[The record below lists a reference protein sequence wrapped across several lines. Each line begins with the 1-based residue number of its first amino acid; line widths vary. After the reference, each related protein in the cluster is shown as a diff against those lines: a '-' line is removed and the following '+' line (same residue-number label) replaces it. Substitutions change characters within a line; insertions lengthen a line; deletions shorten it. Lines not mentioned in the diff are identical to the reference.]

1 MRESVRKEG
10 SAPPLYAACRKTVL
24 RRSVLGLFA
33 TLGFLACIQIGSVAA
48 QTREGYPNLVIR
60 LIVPFAAG
68 GLPDTVARI
77 VAVPLQARLKQPV
90 IVENRPGAGGG
101 VAASFVASLPANGY
115 QLLVT
120 DNSFLST
127 NPFLYRELTYNPKDF
142 VAVAQIANAPL
153 FLAVHPV
160 VPVKTMNEFIDYAK
174 SNPGKINYGSS
185 GIGTMH
191 HLSMEAITAHYHLEM
206 THVPFRGTGYSVPA
220 LLGGHVGALF
230 SAYPSLS
237 GGAET
242 KRIMLIASNGAK
254 RSPQLPDVP
263 TVAEFI
269 PSFDF
274 ASRIGIFARS
284 DTPADI
290 VDLVSKTIVA
300 ITSEQDTIDRLA
312 ALGIEAAG
320 SRPEEAQKVLRDE
333 IERVTAVVRA
343 AGIEPQ

>member
-1 MRESVRKEG
+1 MSESARKEG
-10 SAPPLYAACRKTVL
+10 SALPLYAACSKTVL
-24 RRSVLGLFA
+24 RRSVLSLFA

-48 QTREGYPNLVIR
+48 QTLEGYPNQVIR

-142 VAVAQIANAPL
+142 IAVARIATAPL
-153 FLAVHPV
+153 FLAVHPI

-174 SNPGKINYGSS
+174 ANPGKINYGSS

-191 HLSMEAITAHYHLEM
+191 HLSMEAIKAHYNLDM
-206 THVPFRGTGYSVPA
+206 THVPFRGTGDSVPA

-237 GGAET
+237 GGVAT
-242 KRIMLIASNGAK
+242 KQITLIASNGPK
-254 RSPQLPDVP
+254 RSPQLPNVP

-269 PSFDF
+269 PGFDF

-284 DTPADI
+284 GTPTDVVELI
-290 VDLVSKTIVA
+290 SKTIVT
-300 ITSEQDTIDRLA
+300 ITGEQDTIDRLA

-320 SRPEEAQKVLRDE
+320 SGPEEAQKVLQDE
-333 IERVTAVVRA
+333 ITRVTAVVKA

>member
-1 MRESVRKEG
+1 MKESPRKEG
-10 SAPPLYAACRKTVL
+10 STLPAHNTCGQTVL
-24 RRSVLGLFA
+24 RRLVLSLFA
-33 TLGFLACIQIGSVAA
+33 VVSLACIQIDSVVA
-48 QTREGYPNLVIR
+48 QTREGYPNQVIR

-77 VAVPLQARLKQPV
+77 VAVPLQAKLKQTV

-101 VAASFVASLPANGY
+101 VAASFVTSQPADGY

-142 VAVAQIANAPL
+142 IAVAQIATAPL
-153 FLAVHPV
+153 FLAVHPI

-174 SNPGKINYGSS
+174 ANPGKTNYGSS

-191 HLSMEAITAHYHLEM
+191 HLSMAAIKAHYHLDM
-206 THVPFRGTGYSVPA
+206 THVPFRGTGDSVPA

-237 GGAET
+237 GAVAT
-242 KRIMLIASNGAK
+242 KQITLIASNGPK

-269 PSFDF
+269 PGFDF

-284 DTPADI
+284 GTPTDV
-290 VDLVSKTIVA
+290 VDLISKTIVA

-312 ALGIEAAG
+312 AVGIEAAG
-320 SRPEEAQKVLRDE
+320 SGPEGAQKVLRDE
-333 IERVTAVVRA
+333 IARVTAVVEA

>member
-1 MRESVRKEG
+1 VNGDTSHSNEGRRLLFPFLASIYRAIEPLTYFLVR
-10 SAPPLYAACRKTVL
+10 VL
-24 RRSVLGLFA
+24 AGLFFA
-33 TLGFLACIQIGSVAA
+33 LHGAQKLFGFG
-48 QTREGYPNLVIR
+48 GDP
-60 LIVPFAAG
+60 AG
-68 GLPDTVARI
+68 P
-77 VAVPLQARLKQPV
+77 
-90 IVENRPGAGGG
+90 
-101 VAASFVASLPANGY
+101 
-115 QLLVT
+115 
-120 DNSFLST
+120 
-127 NPFLYRELTYNPKDF
+127 
-142 VAVAQIANAPL
+142 
-153 FLAVHPV
+153 
-160 VPVKTMNEFIDYAK
+160 MNEFIDYAK

-191 HLSMEAITAHYHLEM
+191 HLSMEAIKAHYNLEM

-237 GGAET
+237 GGVET
-242 KRIMLIASNGAK
+242 KQITLIASNGAK
-254 RSPQLPDVP
+254 RTPQLPDVP

-269 PSFDF
+269 PGFDF

-320 SRPEEAQKVLRDE
+320 SRPEEGQKVLRDE
-333 IERVTAVVRA
+333 IERVTAVVKA
-343 AGIEPQ
+343 AGIEPQRDSP

>member
-1 MRESVRKEG
+1 MRRSVGKEG
-10 SAPPLYAACRKTVL
+10 SLLSLRPVCGNTVL
-24 RRSVLGLFA
+24 LRAVLSFFA
-33 TLGFLACIQIGSVAA
+33 AVISLACIWNDRVAA
-48 QTREGYPNLVIR
+48 QTREGYPNQVIR

-77 VAVPLQARLKQPV
+77 IAAPMQARLKQTV
-90 IVENRPGAGGG
+90 IVENRPGAGGA
-101 VAASFVASLPANGY
+101 VAASYVESQPADGY
-115 QLLVT
+115 QLIVT

-127 NPFLYRELTYNPKDF
+127 NPYLYRELTYNPNNF
-142 VAVAQIANAPL
+142 IAVAQIANAPL
-153 FLAVHPV
+153 FLALHPI
-160 VPVKTMNEFIDYAK
+160 VPAKTMNEFIDYAK

-191 HLSMEAITAHYHLEM
+191 HLSMEAIKAYYHLEM

-220 LLGGHVGALF
+220 LLGGQVGALF

-237 GGAET
+237 AGIENKQIT
-242 KRIMLIASNGAK
+242 LIASNGAR
-254 RSPQLPDVP
+254 RSPQMPNVP

-269 PSFDF
+269 TGFDF

-284 DTPADI
+284 GTPADV
-290 VDLVSKTIVA
+290 VDLISKTIIA
-300 ITSEQDTIDRLA
+300 ITGEKDTIDRLA

-320 SRPEEAQKVLRDE
+320 SGPEEAQKVLRDE
-333 IERVTAVVRA
+333 IARVAAVVKS

>member
-1 MRESVRKEG
+1 
-10 SAPPLYAACRKTVL
+10 VL
-24 RRSVLGLFA
+24 SLFPA
-33 TLGFLACIQIGSVAA
+33 VISLACWIDSVGA
-48 QTREGYPNLVIR
+48 QPHVGYPNQLIR
-60 LIVPFAAG
+60 LSLPFAAD
-68 GLPDTVARI
+68 GLPDTVARV
-77 VAVPLQARLKQPV
+77 VAVPQQAKLKETV

-101 VAASFVASLPANGY
+101 VAASYVASLPADGY

-127 NPFLYRELTYNPKDF
+127 NPYLYRELTYSPKDF
-142 VAVAQIANAPL
+142 IAVVQIANAPL

-191 HLSMEAITAHYHLEM
+191 HLSMEAIKAHYNLEM

-237 GGAET
+237 GAVESKQIT
-242 KRIMLIASNGAK
+242 LIASNGAK
-254 RSPQLPDVP
+254 RTPQLPDVP

-269 PSFDF
+269 PGFDF

-312 ALGIEAAG
+312 ALEHLTKRLNRLWIHMTARIRFNIPTGTKGPVMNGEALF
-320 SRPEEAQKVLRDE
+320 R
-333 IERVTAVVRA
+333 
-343 AGIEPQ
+343 